1 MGQRNVMQG
10 LVSRIAVGVFGLMT
24 VAMILLAIFDDRGA
38 LAVRAQ
44 RQKRDELK
52 AQVTATEQQ
61 NGTYR
66 KEIESFRSDPAAI
79 EKHAREKLKMV
90 KPDEIIIQLPEE
102 PAPSK
107 GQTSPAQ

>member
-44 RQKRDELK
+44 RQKRDQLK
-52 AQVTATEQQ
+52 AEVVSTQQQ
-61 NGTYR
+61 NDTYR
-66 KEIESFRSDPAAI
+66 KEIEDFRHDPATI
-79 EKHAREKLKMV
+79 EKSAREKLKLV
-90 KPDEIIIQLPEE
+90 KPDEIVIQLPEE
-102 PAPSK
+102 PAPTK
-107 GQTSPAQ
+107 

>member
-44 RQKRDELK
+44 RQKRDQLK
-52 AQVTATEQQ
+52 AEVVAAQQQ
-61 NGTYR
+61 NDTYR
-66 KEIESFRSDPAAI
+66 KEIEDFRHDPATI
-79 EKHAREKLKMV
+79 EKRAREKLKLV
-90 KPDEIIIQLPEE
+90 KPDEIVIQLPEE
-102 PAPSK
+102 PTPTK
-107 GQTSPAQ
+107 

>member
-44 RQKRDELK
+44 RQKRDQLK
-52 AQVTATEQQ
+52 SEVVAAQQQ
-61 NGTYR
+61 NETYR
-66 KEIESFRSDPAAI
+66 KEIEDFRHDPATI
-79 EKHAREKLKMV
+79 EKRAREKLKLV
-90 KPDEIIIQLPEE
+90 KPDEIVIQLPEE
-102 PAPSK
+102 PTPTK
-107 GQTSPAQ
+107 